1 MLNVVLGIKIKCY
14 LVDWCNNFE
23 FKILK
28 FEEDVFKKVKILNNK
43 KIFEV
48 YV

>member
-14 LVDWCNNFE
+14 LVDWYNNFE

-28 FEEDVFKKVKILNNK
+28 FEVDVFKKVKILK
-43 KIFEV
+43 
-48 YV
+48 